1 MAKFPTFP
9 TIYDDCKTIDIAC
22 LSNWGYLKP
31 SQIKTGGIKWSRG
44 KVPEGSIG
52 ITVNTVSNTPYLEFK
67 YTSDGTPINY
77 KVFLTYLPSNLG
89 KGVVWFFI
97 CPQTQR
103 RCRKLH
109 LVGNYFFHRTAFTG
123 CMYDKQT
130 YSHKTRAFHKEW
142 GLVFKMD
149 EIHREIYKKHFKKV
163 YKMKLTKRYL
173 RLVKKTLAL

>member
-1 MAKFPTFP
+1 MAKPRTFP

-22 LSNWGYLKP
+22 LTKWGYLKP
-31 SQIKTGGIKWSRG
+31 LQIKTGGIKWSRG
-44 KVPEGSIG
+44 EVPEGNIS
-52 ITVNTVSNTPYLEFK
+52 ITVNTVSNTPYLEFN
-67 YTSDGTPINY
+67 YTSNGTPINY

-123 CMYDKQT
+123 CMYEKQT
-130 YSHKTRAFHKEW
+130 YSHKTRAFHKQW
-142 GLVFKMD
+142 DWVFKQD
-149 EIHREIYKKHFKKV
+149 EAY
-163 YKMKLTKRYL
+163 
-173 RLVKKTLAL
+173 